1 MNLFFYKN
9 RKKIIILGISL
20 ILFGAI
26 LAYLKWGI
34 EPEET
39 IAGVFSGVGLSI
51 SVFAFSLKGN

>member
-39 IAGVFSGVGLSI
+39 IAGVFFGVGLSI
-51 SVFAFSLKGN
+51 SIFAFSLKGN